1 MLKCIKLG
9 KITTYFDIFTLS
21 DVVNIQFFTNFATKE
36 KKDHILFKA
45 FKIHHKNSRKTK
57 ICS

>member
-21 DVVNIQFFTNFATKE
+21 EVVNNQIFPNFATIE
-36 KKDHILFKA
+36 
-45 FKIHHKNSRKTK
+45 R
-57 ICS
+57 